1 MDKFFCTKD
10 SLAKIERELKNLSPS
25 KRLRLW
31 ILRFEH
37 GAAAVSHSVAT
48 DAAAA
53 KFRKKSSRSHRQ

>member
-25 KRLRLW
+25 KGLRLW

-53 KFRKKSSRSHRQ
+53 KFR